1 MKILQHT
8 STKLELRDP
17 AGCIWLL
24 GFFFIA
30 VAGTFVYGLMGA
42 FTNLYELNELE
53 RTAAWFISL
62 AGVAVGIWIIYS
74 HPGIYITFDKS
85 DDTFTI
91 NKRGLLRNESES
103 CKLSEVEDI
112 IINESVDSEGDP
124 FFKIELL
131 LNNKKRI
138 NLSSIGGHDRETQQK
153 NVDLIRGFLQ
163 TNPP

>member
-1 MKILQHT
+1 MKILEHN
-8 STKLELRDP
+8 STKLKLRDP

-30 VAGTFVYGLMGA
+30 VAGTFIYGLMGA

-53 RTAAWFISL
+53 RTAAWVISL
-62 AGVAVGIWIIYS
+62 AGVAAGIWIIYS

-85 DDTFTI
+85 EDIVTI
-91 NKRGLLRNESES
+91 NRRGLLKDETETY
-103 CKLSEVEDI
+103 KLSNAEDI

-124 FFKIELL
+124 FFTISISLKD
-131 LNNKKRI
+131 KRQI

-153 NVDLIRGFLQ
+153 NVNLINNFLKSDHL
-163 TNPP
+163 